1 VNSQTTNLSSLTR
14 ESVLADH
21 SDSRQTV
28 TRCVGSKIVFNETTD
43 QILLDEP
50 LLSGRKGMV
59 YNWQNL
65 LLPSATVFEAS
76 LQILLNAGK
85 DDSAPRYA

>member
-50 LLSGRKGMV
+50 LFSGRKGIV

-76 LQILLNAGK
+76 LQTFLNAGK

>member
-1 VNSQTTNLSSLTR
+1 
-14 ESVLADH
+14 
-21 SDSRQTV
+21 
-28 TRCVGSKIVFNETTD
+28 VFNETTD

-50 LLSGRKGMV
+50 LFSGRKGIV

>member
-1 VNSQTTNLSSLTR
+1 M
-14 ESVLADH
+14 
-21 SDSRQTV
+21 
-28 TRCVGSKIVFNETTD
+28 FNETTD

-50 LLSGRKGMV
+50 LFSGRKGIV